1 MMLLTLLWQMVLTM
15 FDRGS
20 IYLAKLYPSKG
31 HEPGKTRPVLVMQT
45 DMLNHIGHTT
55 IIIIPLTTQL
65 VDDAYPLRYRI
76 SKRDTLVENSEL
88 LCDQIRAIDINR
100 LLPEKLA
107 SLSKEELIEV
117 EQQIEMIL
125 DFG

>member
-1 MMLLTLLWQMVLTM
+1 M

-31 HEPGKTRPVLVMQT
+31 HEVGKTRPVLVLQT

-55 IIIIPLTTQL
+55 IIVAPLTTQL
-65 VDDAYPLRYRI
+65 IEGSYPLRFRLSAREALKEI
-76 SKRDTLVENSEL
+76 SEV

-100 LLPEKLA
+100 LDSTKIA
-107 SLSKEELIEV
+107 SLSDTEMIAVEEQV
-117 EQQIEMIL
+117 QAIL
-125 DFG
+125 DFN